1 VSAEGPAALWQDGAV
16 DRHAVERAF
25 REHRGFLWGLSYRL
39 VGDAADADELVQET
53 FLRALTRPPRD
64 LERPWRPWLTRV
76 AVNLGRDLLRRRRRR
91 RYDGPWLPAPV
102 PTDAAG
108 LSGEPADPAPGPDAR
123 YDRLESV
130 TFAFLLALEALSPAQ
145 RAVLL
150 LRDVFDYSVREA
162 AEALLMSEANVK
174 TTHLRARRVMESYDA
189 RRAAPRTPDAARS
202 GRALEQLLA
211 CLASRDAGALEAL
224 LADDVR
230 SISDAGGEFAS
241 SRNEQVGAV
250 AVARLCLGLQSRA
263 GRVVRMAWHS
273 LNGRPAV
280 ELQFDGGPAGWAP
293 RVVMQCDTDEAGRIT
308 RLYSV
313 MATCKLA
320 RLPAEDAGALG
331 G

>member
-1 VSAEGPAALWQDGAV
+1 V
-16 DRHAVERAF
+16 DRQAVEGAF
-25 REHRGFLWGLSYRL
+25 REHRGFLWGLCYRL
-39 VGDAADADELVQET
+39 VGDAADADEIVQET

-64 LERPWRPWLTRV
+64 VERPWRPWLTRV

-108 LSGEPADPAPGPDAR
+108 LPGEPVDPAPGPEAR

-150 LRDVFDYSVREA
+150 LRDVFDYSVRETA
-162 AEALLMSEANVK
+162 DALEMSEANVK
-174 TTHLRARRVMESYDA
+174 TTHLRARRAMSSYDA
-189 RRAAPRTPDAARS
+189 RRPAPPRPDAARS
-202 GRALEQLLA
+202 GRALEQLLS
-211 CLASRDAGALEAL
+211 CLAARDAGALAAL

-230 SISDAGGEFAS
+230 SISDAGGEFAA
-241 SRNEQVGAV
+241 SRREQAGVEAV
-250 AVARLCLGLQSRA
+250 SRLCLGLQARA
-263 GRVVRMAWHS
+263 GRLVRMAWHV

-280 ELQFDGGPAGWAP
+280 ELEFENGPSGWAP
-293 RVVMQCDTDEAGRIT
+293 RVVMQCDTDEAGRIL

-313 MATCKLA
+313 LATCKLA
-320 RLPAEDAGALG
+320 RVPAEAPSLGA
-331 G
+331 

>member
-1 VSAEGPAALWQDGAV
+1 LWHDDAV
-16 DRHAVERAF
+16 DRPAVESAF
-25 REHRGFLWGLSYRL
+25 REHRGFLWGLCYRL

-91 RYDGPWLPAPV
+91 KYDGPWLPAPV
-102 PTDAAG
+102 PTDASG
-108 LSGEPADPAPGPDAR
+108 LPGEPVDPAPGPEAR

-150 LRDVFDYSVREA
+150 LRDVFDYSVRETA
-162 AEALLMSEANVK
+162 DALQMSEANVK
-174 TTHLRARRVMESYDA
+174 TTHLRARRVMDSYDA
-189 RRAAPRTPDAARS
+189 RRAAPRAPDAARS
-202 GRALEQLLA
+202 GRALEQLLT
-211 CLASRDAGALEAL
+211 CLATRDGAALAAL

-230 SISDAGGEFAS
+230 SISDAGGDFAA
-241 SRNEQVGAV
+241 SRKEQVGVAAV
-250 AVARLCLGLQSRA
+250 SRLCLGLQARA
-263 GRVVRMAWHS
+263 GRVVRMAWHA
-273 LNGRPAV
+273 LNGQPAV
-280 ELQFDGGPAGWAP
+280 ELEFDGGPAGWAP

-313 MATCKLA
+313 LATCKLA
-320 RLPAEDAGALG
+320 RVPVEDAAALG
-331 G
+331 D

>member
-1 VSAEGPAALWQDGAV
+1 LWQDGAV

-189 RRAAPRTPDAARS
+189 RRSSRAWRRAMPARS
-202 GRALEQLLA
+202 RLCWRTTCDRSRTRA
-211 CLASRDAGALEAL
+211 
-224 LADDVR
+224 
-230 SISDAGGEFAS
+230 AS
-241 SRNEQVGAV
+241 SRLPATSRS
-250 AVARLCLGLQSRA
+250 APWLSRA
-263 GRVVRMAWHS
+263 SAWASS
-273 LNGRPAV
+273 LAP
-280 ELQFDGGPAGWAP
+280 DGWCAWPGTP
-293 RVVMQCDTDEAGRIT
+293 
-308 RLYSV
+308 
-313 MATCKLA
+313 
-320 RLPAEDAGALG
+320 
-331 G
+331 

>member
-1 VSAEGPAALWQDGAV
+1 VCHHAEV
-16 DRHAVERAF
+16 DRPAVESAF
-25 REHRGFLWGLSYRL
+25 QEHRGFLWGLCYRL

-76 AVNLGRDLLRRRRRR
+76 AMNLGRDLLRRRRRR

-108 LSGEPADPAPGPDAR
+108 LPGEPVDPAPGPEAR

-162 AEALLMSEANVK
+162 ADALEMSEANVK

-189 RRAAPRTPDAARS
+189 RRVRPRGPDAARS

-211 CLASRDAGALEAL
+211 CLATRDATALAAL
-224 LADDVR
+224 LAGDVR
-230 SISDAGGEFAS
+230 STADAGGEFAAA
-241 SRNEQVGAV
+241 RREQVGAE
-250 AVARLCLGLQSRA
+250 AVARLYLGLQTRT
-263 GRVVRMAWHS
+263 GRVVRMTWHL
-273 LNGRPAV
+273 LNGQPAV
-280 ELQFDGGPAGWAP
+280 ELQFEGGPSGWAP
-293 RVVMQCDTDEAGRIT
+293 RVVLQCETDESGRIT
-308 RLYSV
+308 RLYSM

-320 RLPAEDAGALG
+320 RVPAG
-331 G
+331 GEASPAP

>member
-1 VSAEGPAALWQDGAV
+1 VNAGSAAPLWHDDAV
-16 DRHAVERAF
+16 DRSAVESAF
-25 REHRGFLWGLSYRL
+25 QDHRGFLWGLCYRL

-108 LSGEPADPAPGPDAR
+108 LPGEPVDPAPGPDAR

-162 AEALLMSEANVK
+162 ADALQMSEANVK

-189 RRAAPRTPDAARS
+189 RRTAPRAPDAGRS
-202 GRALEQLLA
+202 GRALEQLLT
-211 CLASRDAGALEAL
+211 CLATRDAAALEAL
-224 LADDVR
+224 LSDGVR
-230 SISDAGGEFAS
+230 SISDAGGEFAA
-241 SRNEQVGAV
+241 SRREQVGV
-250 AVARLCLGLQSRA
+250 EAVARLCLGLQARA
-263 GRVVRMAWHS
+263 GRVVRMAWHA
-273 LNGRPAV
+273 LNGQPAV
-280 ELQFDGGPAGWAP
+280 ELEFEGGPSGWAP
-293 RVVMQCDTDEAGRIT
+293 RVVMQCDTDADGRIT

-313 MATCKLA
+313 LATCKLA
-320 RLPAEDAGALG
+320 RVPAEDAAALG